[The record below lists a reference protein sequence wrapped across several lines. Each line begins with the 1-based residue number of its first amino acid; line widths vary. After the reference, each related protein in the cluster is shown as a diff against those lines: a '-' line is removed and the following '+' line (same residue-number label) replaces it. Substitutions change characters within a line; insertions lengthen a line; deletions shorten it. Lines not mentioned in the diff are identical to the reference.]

1 MIHFIVRVKGIKT
14 ISGRGLALLREGAK
28 WVFGRPSVL
37 AVSPSLVY
45 GFANSR
51 DLSST
56 PDIQLDLAI
65 GNYSN
70 HTLESFPVLKPGF
83 YQLRPKSTGFVRA
96 CSPDPFRAPIIQP
109 NYLVDERDQRVVV
122 DGIRMVRRLLGAPE
136 LQPYYCGEELP
147 GPSVTDDSE
156 CLEYAREAGLTA
168 YHVCGT
174 CQMGPQD
181 NPASVVDDQ
190 LRVHGLENLRIADAS
205 IMPTVPSANTSAG
218 VFMIAEKAAD
228 MILGRRPLPAI
239 ILVPPTGSGV
249 RLRPPYRRRSRSRGL
264 EVAKR

>member
-1 MIHFIVRVKGIKT
+1 
-14 ISGRGLALLREGAK
+14 
-28 WVFGRPSVL
+28 
-37 AVSPSLVY
+37 
-45 GFANSR
+45 
-51 DLSST
+51 
-56 PDIQLDLAI
+56 
-65 GNYSN
+65 
-70 HTLESFPVLKPGF
+70 
-83 YQLRPKSTGFVRA
+83 
-96 CSPDPFRAPIIQP
+96 
-109 NYLVDERDQRVVV
+109 
-122 DGIRMVRRLLGAPE
+122 
-136 LQPYYCGEELP
+136 LP

-190 LRVHGLENLRIADAS
+190 LRVHGLESLRIADAS
-205 IMPTVPSANTSAG
+205 IMPTVPSANTSAA

-228 MILGRRPLPAI
+228 MILGRHPLPAI
-239 ILVPPTGSGV
+239 ILVPPAGSSV